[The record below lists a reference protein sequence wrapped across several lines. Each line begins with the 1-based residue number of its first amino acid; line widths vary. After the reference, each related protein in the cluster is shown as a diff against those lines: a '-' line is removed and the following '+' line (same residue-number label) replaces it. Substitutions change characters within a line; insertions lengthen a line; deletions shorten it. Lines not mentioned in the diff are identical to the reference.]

1 MSYEITFLNVKISDF
16 SLKIYQKPHRGNP
29 GNDAKET
36 TLEMSYEIFFL
47 NAGWLPEQPMRAKG
61 LLANQKT
68 GLFLDI

>member
-47 NAGWLPEQPMRAKG
+47 NAGWLPE
-61 LLANQKT
+61 
-68 GLFLDI
+68 